1 MASQDW
7 FEKDFYKTL
16 GVSPDAD
23 DAEIKK
29 AYRKL
34 ARANHPDQHPGDEAA
49 EQRFKEIGEAY
60 QVLSDAEDRQ
70 QYDAIR
76 QMAAGGARFSAGG
89 GSGGPL
95 DALHGARHGGGA
107 GFGSGGDGPDRSRGG
122 RGGSGCEAAGRRPAP
137 GGTSA
142 AATGRSGS
150 AAAAAGRGCGRRVGH
165 RPGRAVR

>member
-76 QMAAGGARFSAGG
+76 QDIDWVTF
-89 GSGGPL
+89 L
-95 DALHGARHGGGA
+95 D
-107 GFGSGGDGPDRSRGG
+107 SDRTQ
-122 RGGSGCEAAGRRPAP
+122 RPYLRME
-137 GGTSA
+137 GTA
-142 AATGRSGS
+142 VFLTGNTEF
-150 AAAAAGRGCGRRVGH
+150 V
-165 RPGRAVR
+165 PV